1 MEVRSP
7 QRNTG
12 NVLLLIT
19 NAAGTL
25 TAPESYSELIES
37 RII

>member
-25 TAPESYSELIES
+25 AAPEAIPNLLNIA
-37 RII
+37 